1 MCRYALENIT
11 LEEYRYLDIQQVR
24 HVCVGGT
31 GEHHRGGA
39 QISRQTAGDTS
50 ICWDAPDIEFG
61 GYPGGRMSTF
71 TKIPDIL
78 CGWISNNRFTDID

>member
-50 ICWDAPDIEFG
+50 ICWDAPDIEFVRAA
-61 GYPGGRMSTF
+61 GYPPSQKYR
-71 TKIPDIL
+71 
-78 CGWISNNRFTDID
+78 ISSVAGYRIIGLPI